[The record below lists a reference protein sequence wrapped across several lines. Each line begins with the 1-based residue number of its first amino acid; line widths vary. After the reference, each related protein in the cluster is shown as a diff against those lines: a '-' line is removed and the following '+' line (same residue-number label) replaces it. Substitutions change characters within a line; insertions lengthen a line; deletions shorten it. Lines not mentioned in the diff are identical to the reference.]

1 MCELLRLSPIS
12 FPSCEFASTDQAD
25 RRPEIFAL
33 RDMNDNQDLQRIS
46 GRLLAMITSITPS
59 LELIEPLMDALV
71 SILQSAE
78 VSCLDP
84 YRVKLII
91 QSWRT
96 KVHCMPVLSLVY
108 YRNLSL
114 LSESCKARAL
124 DVVALCLRDPNQEVR
139 EIASAYVFIAVLTTP
154 ADHSEL

>member
-1 MCELLRLSPIS
+1 
-12 FPSCEFASTDQAD
+12 
-25 RRPEIFAL
+25 
-33 RDMNDNQDLQRIS
+33 MNDNQDLQRIS

-59 LELIEPLMDALV
+59 LELIEPLMDALM

-78 VSCLDP
+78 VSNPNLYD
-84 YRVKLII
+84 VKLTI

-139 EIASAYVFIAVLTTP
+139 EIASAYVFAATLVSP
-154 ADHSEL
+154 ADTQNSKWIPPMFSEAYGGRFEGEHSSNRLLGLD

>member
-1 MCELLRLSPIS
+1 MCELLPLSLIS
-12 FPSCEFASTDQAD
+12 FPSCEFTPTDYAD
-25 RRPEIFAL
+25 SRPEIFAL

-46 GRLLAMITSITPS
+46 GRLLAMVTSITPS
-59 LELIEPLMDALV
+59 LELIEPLMDALM

-78 VSCLDP
+78 VSNPNLCD
-84 YRVKLII
+84 VKLII

-139 EIASAYVFIAVLTTP
+139 EIASAYVFIPGLTAP
-154 ADHSEL
+154 ADYSEL

>member
-1 MCELLRLSPIS
+1 
-12 FPSCEFASTDQAD
+12 
-25 RRPEIFAL
+25 
-33 RDMNDNQDLQRIS
+33 MNDNQDLQRIS

-59 LELIEPLMDALV
+59 LELIEPLMDALM

-78 VSCLDP
+78 VSCLDSC
-84 YRVKLII
+84 RVKLII

-139 EIASAYVFIAVLTTP
+139 EIASAYVLIAVLTIP
-154 ADHSEL
+154 ADYSGH

>member
-1 MCELLRLSPIS
+1 M
-12 FPSCEFASTDQAD
+12 
-25 RRPEIFAL
+25 
-33 RDMNDNQDLQRIS
+33 
-46 GRLLAMITSITPS
+46 
-59 LELIEPLMDALV
+59 

-78 VSCLDP
+78 VS
-84 YRVKLII
+84 YHNMSGVKLIV

-139 EIASAYVFIAVLTTP
+139 EIASAYVFIAVLTTL
-154 ADHSEL
+154 ADYLGL

>member
-1 MCELLRLSPIS
+1 
-12 FPSCEFASTDQAD
+12 
-25 RRPEIFAL
+25 
-33 RDMNDNQDLQRIS
+33 MNDNQDLQRIS
-46 GRLLAMITSITPS
+46 GRLLAMVTSITPS
-59 LELIEPLMDALV
+59 LELIEPLMDALM

-78 VSCLDP
+78 VGSQ
-84 YRVKLII
+84 YFNIVKLIV

-124 DVVALCLRDPNQEVR
+124 DVVALCLRDSNQEVR
-139 EIASAYVFIAVLTTP
+139 EIASAYVFLAALIAP
-154 ADHSEL
+154 ADYSEL